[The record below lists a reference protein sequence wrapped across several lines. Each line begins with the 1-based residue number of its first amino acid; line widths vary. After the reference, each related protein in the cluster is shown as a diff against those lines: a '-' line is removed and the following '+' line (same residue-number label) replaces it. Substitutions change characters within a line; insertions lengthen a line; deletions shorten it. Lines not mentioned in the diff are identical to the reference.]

1 MYSYYG
7 SSYSS
12 GPGAGSFLLL
22 LIPLALGIL
31 MLVSQWRLFTKAG
44 EEGWKTLIPVY
55 NACIWYKIT
64 WETSVFWKFLGG
76 GAAFGA
82 LAGILTFASS
92 LGTGSLS
99 IAPSLMYILGLTY
112 VIAVLAFAIKAQL
125 CAARS
130 YGKGGAFAAGLIFL
144 PVIFF
149 PVLAF
154 GDSQYIGPNGSG
166 ASAEGF
172 AEENGENAPGDP
184 AAPQSALKQDSAAL
198 SSKMIWVVVCA
209 LALFLI
215 SGFAPRFIMAIK
227 SYRLR
232 DGLLG
237 SETVGFRW
245 FQLLLESP
253 ALSRIVLN
261 SAIFGAATLAVS
273 LLFSLLGGA
282 AAASQGRL
290 GRALLAAFG
299 AVIAFVPTIAWESIL
314 IALHLTG
321 EGGGF
326 NLLIPLVHALPVGG
340 AAMMLGAL
348 LPGLWPQNRFS
359 GVLIAPLLALSF
371 FFFDRSYIGTL
382 LSNPLNRQY
391 TETIVSHLY
400 QTSFLSFQLSY
411 GAAGELFQSA
421 INLIPALIG
430 ALAVGM
436 LVKKSAK
443 AAAAPGKRDVRASAA
458 GGVLAL
464 VCMLAGG
471 LALLSLYPA
480 VIREDSVQNAA
491 LVSLLTGLATAILAF
506 CVYFIALL
514 CARRFDSRHWL
525 PLSLLILLCVPFD
538 RLSVIDYLAARDL
551 GFLNTVVMPVLHS
564 VANPLSIMLLLGAVI
579 LRPQRTSSCA
589 SFALG
594 AALLSAAY
602 VAGDA
607 SSSLLYLSDRS
618 QWNLGMLLRNTGMSG
633 SAALPEIAGSQ
644 AAANISASLTGAM
657 LVLAAIPAG
666 LGAALYINAAQREI

>member
-31 MLVSQWRLFTKAG
+31 MLASQWRLFTKAG

-55 NACIWYKIT
+55 NAYTWYKIT
-64 WETSVFWKFLGG
+64 WETSVYWKFLGG

-112 VIAVLAFAIKAQL
+112 VIAVLAFAVKAQL

-166 ASAEGF
+166 ASTEGF
-172 AEENGENAPGDP
+172 AEENGENAPSDP
-184 AAPQSALKQDSAAL
+184 AAPQSALRQDSAAP
-198 SSKMIWVVVCA
+198 SSSMIWVVVCA

-215 SGFAPRFIMAIK
+215 AGFAPRFTMAIK

-232 DGLLG
+232 DGLFG

-261 SAIFGAATLAVS
+261 SAVFGAATLAVS

-314 IALHLTG
+314 IALRLTG
-321 EGGGF
+321 EGGF

-359 GVLIAPLLALSF
+359 GVLIAPLLALSV

-382 LSNPLNRQY
+382 LLNPLNRQY

-400 QTSFLSFQLSY
+400 QTSFFSFQLSY
-411 GAAGELFQSA
+411 GAAGELSQSA

-443 AAAAPGKRDVRASAA
+443 AAAAPGKRNACASAA
-458 GGVLAL
+458 GGILAL
-464 VCMLAGG
+464 MCMLAGG

-514 CARRFDSRHWL
+514 CARR
-525 PLSLLILLCVPFD
+525 
-538 RLSVIDYLAARDL
+538 
-551 GFLNTVVMPVLHS
+551 
-564 VANPLSIMLLLGAVI
+564 
-579 LRPQRTSSCA
+579 
-589 SFALG
+589 
-594 AALLSAAY
+594 
-602 VAGDA
+602 
-607 SSSLLYLSDRS
+607 
-618 QWNLGMLLRNTGMSG
+618 
-633 SAALPEIAGSQ
+633 
-644 AAANISASLTGAM
+644 
-657 LVLAAIPAG
+657 
-666 LGAALYINAAQREI
+666 